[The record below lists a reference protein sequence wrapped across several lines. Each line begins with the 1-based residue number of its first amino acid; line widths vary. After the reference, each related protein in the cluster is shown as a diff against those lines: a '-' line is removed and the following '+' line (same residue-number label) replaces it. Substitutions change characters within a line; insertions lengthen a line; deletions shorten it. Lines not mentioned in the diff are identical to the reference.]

1 MRAARHEA
9 GNVCA
14 GVSHLLKHSLS
25 VLALINPA
33 SKIVLLSALRA
44 EHAERGR

>member
-1 MRAARHEA
+1 MRAARRAA

-33 SKIVLLSALRA
+33 GTIILLSALRA
-44 EHAERGR
+44 AHAERGR